1 MERGMFPMRHA
12 SRWLAILG
20 LALALTGCKQEAK
33 VEENSAEFEASLQK
47 RGLIQLAAVES
58 EEVLSDVT
66 LYGRY
71 GKSDRRWI
79 EYYSKGGVSV
89 FQPDAGQNP
98 KRRLVYI
105 GTWWAELDRACF
117 SYPERKLDCYRLYR
131 DEAGL
136 YFIRVED
143 DTENP
148 AGSLAAFADD
158 IKAGNTEKY
167 PFVTN

>member
-1 MERGMFPMRHA
+1 MGHMA
-12 SRWLAILG
+12 RWMAIFCLG
-20 LALALTGCKQEAK
+20 LAVAGCK
-33 VEENSAEFEASLQK
+33 EETKIEEDSAQFEASLQE
-47 RGLIQLAAVES
+47 RGLVQLAAVEA
-58 EEVLSDVT
+58 EDALSNVT

-89 FQPDAGQNP
+89 FQPDAEDDP

-105 GTWWAELDRACF
+105 GTWWAELDRTCF

-143 DTENP
+143 NTENP
-148 AGSLAAFADD
+148 AGSLAAIADVAR
-158 IKAGNTEKY
+158 AGNTEKY